1 MNGAIPSF
9 FAFFKMKVADGCRLE
24 STDLGVGFGV
34 HDLLGL
40 ENDERELLL
49 KLFVFPGSRAVH
61 IIGHS
66 ERKVVQVLMIVITR
80 TMMMKIMIMIISM
93 ATTNIY
99 ICCSSSEGGHGK

>member
-1 MNGAIPSF
+1 M
-9 FAFFKMKVADGCRLE
+9 E

-49 KLFVFPGSRAVH
+49 KLFVLPGRRAVN

-66 ERKVVQVLMIVITR
+66 ERKVVQALMIVITR
-80 TMMMKIMIMIISM
+80 TMMMMIMIMVISM
-93 ATTNIY
+93 AIDK
-99 ICCSSSEGGHGK
+99 HLHLL